1 MSTTKARF
9 RAAIVAIAPAVLLF
23 AFLPAMGI
31 VGSEILG
38 RRQIWLV
45 AGAVVVMAAASFV
58 SLGAAPYVG
67 AATAIVKRWLLAYE
81 MWRQRGPRHSRNRC
95 RRPDGTS
102 DLRRFRSR

>member
-38 RRQIWLV
+38 RRLIWLV

-67 AATAIVKRWLLAYE
+67 AATAIVALWPLAYE
-81 MWRQRGPRHSRNRC
+81 LWRHSEAA
-95 RRPDGTS
+95 RPATQPQPMS
-102 DLRRFRSR
+102 ATRWHQRSAAI